1 MLKKTVLAALSL
13 LICLPA
19 YAETAQEKEDKKK
32 ETIKTEIVNFLA
44 GLSIGYTHGL
54 LNNKGTDEAV
64 TFIGACIL
72 NGQIDASRSS
82 LWGQALGQ
90 SLAEATKECAL
101 PFNAMWLVA
110 LLAGSQC
117 TGSIK
122 KEVTIYA

>member
-1 MLKKTVLAALSL
+1 MVKKTVLAALSL

-19 YAETAQEKEDKKK
+19 YAETTQEKEDQKKK
-32 ETIKTEIVNFLA
+32 TIKTEIVNFLA
-44 GLSIGYTHGL
+44 GLSIGWTHGY

-72 NGQIDASRSS
+72 NGQLEASRSS

-90 SLAEATKECAL
+90 SLAEATKECTL

-117 TGSIK
+117 TESIK
-122 KEVTIYA
+122 KEFTIYQ